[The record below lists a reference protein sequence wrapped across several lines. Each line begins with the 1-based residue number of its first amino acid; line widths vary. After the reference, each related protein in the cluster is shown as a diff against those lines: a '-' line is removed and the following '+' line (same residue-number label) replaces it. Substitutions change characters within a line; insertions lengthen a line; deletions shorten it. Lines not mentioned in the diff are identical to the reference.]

1 MKRYK
6 NINEERKGELIT
18 VRVSPK
24 EKELIQAKADKAN
37 MKISTYVRASSLN
50 KTIKEK
56 PDKDFYNAIR
66 DLRRIE
72 FELKK
77 LNKKQLYPDK
87 DKAEQ
92 LAKDIQKMIFECKE
106 VYS

>member
-6 NINEERKGELIT
+6 IESDDKKGDIIT
-18 VRVSPK
+18 IRVSPR
-24 EKELIQAKADKAN
+24 EKDLIKAKADKAN

-56 PDKDFYNAIR
+56 PDKEFYNAIR
-66 DLRRIE
+66 DLRKIE

-77 LNKKQLYPDK
+77 LNKKQLYPDR

-92 LAKDIQKMIFECKE
+92 LAKDIQEMIYECKE

>member
-1 MKRYK
+1 MRRYK
-6 NINEERKGELIT
+6 VESDDKKGDIIT
-18 VRVSPK
+18 IRVSPK

-37 MKISTYVRASSLN
+37 MKLSTYVRASSLN

-56 PDKDFYNAIR
+56 PDKEFYNSIR
-66 DLRRIE
+66 DLRKIE

-87 DKAEQ
+87 DKALQ
-92 LAKDIQKMIFECKE
+92 LANDIQKMIYECKE

>member
-1 MKRYK
+1 MKKYTTESDDK
-6 NINEERKGELIT
+6 KGDIIT
-18 VRVSPK
+18 IRVSPK
-24 EKELIQAKADKAN
+24 EKEIIQAKADKAN
-37 MKISTYVRASSLN
+37 MKISTYVRASSLD

-56 PDKDFYNAIR
+56 PGKEFYNSIR
-66 DLRRIE
+66 DLRKIE

-87 DKAEQ
+87 DKALQ
-92 LAKDIQKMIFECKE
+92 LAKDIQKMIYECKE

>member
-6 NINEERKGELIT
+6 IESDDKKGDIIT
-18 VRVSPK
+18 IRVSPR
-24 EKELIQAKADKAN
+24 EKDLIKAKADKAN

-50 KTIKEK
+50 KKIKEK
-56 PDKDFYNAIR
+56 PDKEFYNAIR
-66 DLRRIE
+66 DLRKIE

-92 LAKDIQKMIFECKE
+92 LAKDIQEMICECKE